1 MNTRLVVLVVWHRE
15 QVYAL
20 VQQLVGLFLG
30 GITIELLVPFAFVG
44 PPGLFSEVLTNI
56 LEVLLDLLVESTQ
69 YGLRALAHHE
79 VVLGWYVLLLGGLYR
94 GCHDGLVHGRAVAHG
109 TLYHATVLLSGVFL
123 TAGEPTLE
131 LVLTPTSQLVL
142 DHNIIYIIHLTFKCV
157 YYNMSTWHHL
167 IHQDTSK
174 VQRKRLLKARV
185 IGE

>member
-1 MNTRLVVLVVWHRE
+1 MRLIVLVVRHRE

-30 GITIELLVPFAFVG
+30 GITIELLVSLAFVG
-44 PPGLFSEVLTNI
+44 FPGLFGKVLTNI
-56 LEVLLDLLVESTQ
+56 LEVFLDLLVESTQ

-79 VVLGWYVLLLGGLYR
+79 VVLGRYVFILGGLHR
-94 GCHDGLVHGRAVAHG
+94 GRHYGLVHRCAVAHG
-109 TLYHATVLLSGVFL
+109 TLYHASVLLSGVFL

-131 LVLTPTSQLVL
+131 LVLTFTSQLVL
-142 DHNIIYIIHLTFKCV
+142 DHNIIYIIHLTDKCV

-167 IHQDTSK
+167 THQDTVQ
-174 VQRKRLLKARV
+174 VQRRRPHRAKV